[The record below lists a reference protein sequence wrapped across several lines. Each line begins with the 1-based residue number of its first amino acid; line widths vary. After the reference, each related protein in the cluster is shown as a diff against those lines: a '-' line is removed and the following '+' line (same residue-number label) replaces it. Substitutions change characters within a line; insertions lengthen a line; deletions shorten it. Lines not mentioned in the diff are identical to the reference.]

1 MNMDSQGRPNT
12 KPIPLLK
19 SFSYAICG
27 ILSCLKQERNIRIHL
42 AVSVIVIIA
51 SAFFSISKTEWLVI
65 LFVIGGVLSLELI
78 NSSIERVVDL
88 VTLERHPLAK
98 QAKDMAAGAVFVAV
112 IFAVLIGLII
122 FLPYIFEIF

>member
-1 MNMDSQGRPNT
+1 MNMDSQDRAKT

-27 ILSCLKQERNIRIHL
+27 ILTCLKQERNIRIHL
-42 AVSVIVIIA
+42 TVSVIVMIA
-51 SAFFSISKTEWLVI
+51 SAFFSISKTEWVI
-65 LFVIGGVLSLELI
+65 VLLVIGGVLSLELI
-78 NSSIERVVDL
+78 NTAIERVVDL
-88 VTLERHPLAK
+88 VTLECHPLAK

-122 FLPYIFEIF
+122 FLPYILEFF